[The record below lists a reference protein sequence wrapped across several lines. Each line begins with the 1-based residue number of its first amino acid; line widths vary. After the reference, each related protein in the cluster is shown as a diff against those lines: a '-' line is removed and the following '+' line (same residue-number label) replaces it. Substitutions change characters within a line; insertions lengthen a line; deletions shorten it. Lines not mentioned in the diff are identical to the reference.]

1 MPPQAGAEPLDAPR
15 AASAREVSGKRL
27 HSIFQCFRR
36 KEWGAFHAGATLS
49 LTDEVLQA
57 QAGLNEPVSTEEVA
71 DIYLP
76 LARLLGLNISAART
90 LDSTIQNGFF
100 NREPAPRP
108 YIIGVAGSVA
118 VGKSTF
124 SRLLQAVLASS
135 FEGLDVRL
143 VATDGFL
150 LSTGVLKQR
159 DLMRRK
165 GFPESYDLH
174 GMLSFLIDLKAGVPN
189 LRVPIY
195 SHHLY
200 DVLPSEFQVIDR
212 PDVVVFEGLNVL
224 QTLASSVVASDF
236 FDFSVYIDADAAD
249 IESWYVE
256 RFLLLQRT
264 AFQDP
269 ASYFHHYRDLDAGTA
284 RDTARGIWREING
297 PNLQRNIAPTRERAS
312 LVLRKDASH
321 AVEEVWLRRL

>member
-1 MPPQAGAEPLDAPR
+1 MEQSLTASRPASPR
-15 AASAREVSGKRL
+15 DLPAKRL
-27 HSIFQCFRR
+27 HSIFQSFGR
-36 KEWGAFHAGATLS
+36 KEWGAFHAGARLS

-76 LARLLGLNISAART
+76 LARLLGLNIAAANA
-90 LDSTIQNGFF
+90 LHGTIQNGFF
-100 NREPAPRP
+100 NQEPVPRP
-108 YIIGVAGSVA
+108 YIIGIAGSVA

-135 FEGLDVRL
+135 FEGLKVRL

-150 LSTGVLKQR
+150 LSTAVLKQR

-174 GMLSFLIDLKAGVPN
+174 SMLSFLIDLKAGVPN

-200 DVLPSEFQVIDR
+200 DVLPSEFQVVDR
-212 PDVVVFEGLNVL
+212 PDVVIFEGLNVL
-224 QTLASSVVASDF
+224 QTVASPVVASDY

-249 IESWYVE
+249 IEAWYVE

-264 AFQDP
+264 VFQDP
-269 ASYFHHYRDLDAGTA
+269 ASYFHRYRDLDPAAA
-284 RDTARGIWREING
+284 RDMAHGIWREING

>member
-1 MPPQAGAEPLDAPR
+1 MPAQVDRSPDASRTASPPR
-15 AASAREVSGKRL
+15 DLPDKRL

-36 KEWGAFHAGATLS
+36 KEWGAFHAGAKLS

-57 QAGLNEPVSTEEVA
+57 QAGLGEPVSTEEVA

-76 LARLLGLNISAART
+76 LARLLGLNIAAANA
-90 LDSTIQNGFF
+90 LHSTIQNGFF
-100 NREPAPRP
+100 NQEPVPRP
-108 YIIGVAGSVA
+108 YIIGIAGSVA

-135 FEGLDVRL
+135 FEGLKVRL

-150 LSTGVLKQR
+150 LSTAVLKQR

-174 GMLSFLIDLKAGVPN
+174 GMLSFLIDLKAGTPN
-189 LRVPIY
+189 LKVPIY

-212 PDVVVFEGLNVL
+212 PDVVIFEGLNVL
-224 QTLASSVVASDF
+224 QTVASPVVASDY

-249 IESWYVE
+249 IEEWYVE
-256 RFLLLQRT
+256 RHLLLQRT
-264 AFQDP
+264 VFQDP
-269 ASYFHHYRDLDAGTA
+269 ASYFHQYRDLDVEAA
-284 RDTARGIWREING
+284 REMARGIWREING

-312 LVLRKDASH
+312 LVLRKDATH

>member
-1 MPPQAGAEPLDAPR
+1 MLTQAEPAP
-15 AASAREVSGKRL
+15 SGAHPATTVRDLPDKRL
-27 HSIFQCFRR
+27 HAIFQSFRR
-36 KEWGAFHAGATLS
+36 KEWGAFHAGARLS

-71 DIYLP
+71 DVYLP
-76 LARLLGLNISAART
+76 LARLLGLNIAAARA
-90 LDSTIQNGFF
+90 LNSTIQNGFF
-100 NREPAPRP
+100 NREPVPRP
-108 YIIGVAGSVA
+108 YIVGVAGSVA

-150 LSTGVLKQR
+150 LSTAVLKQR

-174 GMLSFLIDLKAGVPN
+174 GMLSFLIDLKAGTRN
-189 LRVPIY
+189 LKVPIY

-212 PDVVVFEGLNVL
+212 PDVVIFEGLNVL
-224 QTLASSVVASDF
+224 QTAASPVVASDY

-249 IESWYVE
+249 IEDWYVE

-269 ASYFHHYRDLDAGTA
+269 ASYFHHYRDLDEDSA
-284 RDTARGIWREING
+284 RDTARSIWREING

-312 LVLRKDASH
+312 LVLRKDVSH

>member
-1 MPPQAGAEPLDAPR
+1 MSAYR
-15 AASAREVSGKRL
+15 AASARDLPGGRL

-49 LTDEVLQA
+49 LTDEMLQA

-76 LARLLGLNISAART
+76 LARLLGLNISAAHA
-90 LDSTIQNGFF
+90 LNSTIQNGFF
-100 NREPAPRP
+100 NREPVPRP
-108 YIIGVAGSVA
+108 YIVGVAGSVA

-135 FEGLDVRL
+135 FDGLDVRL

-150 LSTGVLKQR
+150 LGTSVLRQR

-174 GMLSFLIDLKAGVPN
+174 GMLSFLVDLKAGERN
-189 LRVPIY
+189 LKVPIY

-212 PDVVVFEGLNVL
+212 PDVVIFEGLNVL
-224 QTLASSVVASDF
+224 QTAASPVVASDY
-236 FDFSVYIDADAAD
+236 FDFSVYIDAEASD
-249 IESWYVE
+249 IEEWYVE

-264 AFQDP
+264 AFQSP
-269 ASYFHHYRDLDAGTA
+269 SSYFHHYRDLDVDAA
-284 RDTARGIWREING
+284 RDTARTIWREING